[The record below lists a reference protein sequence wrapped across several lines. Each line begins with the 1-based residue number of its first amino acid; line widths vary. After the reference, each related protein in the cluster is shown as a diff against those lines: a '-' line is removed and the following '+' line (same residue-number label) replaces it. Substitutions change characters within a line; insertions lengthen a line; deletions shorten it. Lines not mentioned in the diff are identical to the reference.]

1 MRVNGCPR
9 IRERPI
15 NVGSLLDPLPRAN
28 PGMTYQEAT
37 SAMAEVCVKG
47 KIASGKRRPRGP
59 GARRGAS
66 PYLHASRSYC
76 GRWRRGLLADEPRGP
91 RQTDDGAL
99 RSSPEGSRAPGFS
112 LSRRDDLAAGGAV
125 AQSTAPDPPQGWSR
139 SRLPACTTL
148 EVARSAPV
156 RSNRHG

>member
-37 SAMAEVCVKG
+37 SAMAEVCIKG
-47 KIASGKRRPRGP
+47 KIKEGLAVPEH
-59 GARRGAS
+59 GAEPALTCTLPVLIVGGGGAVCWRT
-66 PYLHASRSYC
+66 SREA
-76 GRWRRGLLADEPRGP
+76 REFK
-91 RQTDDGAL
+91 TDDGAL